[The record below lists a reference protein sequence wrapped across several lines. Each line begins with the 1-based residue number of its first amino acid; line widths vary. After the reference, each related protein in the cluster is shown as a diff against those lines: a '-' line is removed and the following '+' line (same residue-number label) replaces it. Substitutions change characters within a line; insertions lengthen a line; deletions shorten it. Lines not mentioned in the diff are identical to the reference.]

1 MKDDRIVRSL
11 DVQGNPVSEGLL
23 RQQRIGR
30 RKRHAAENIC
40 AKDAFINNSPGA
52 TRMSS
57 RRGDIGSVQS
67 AHRNSG
73 ETGSPT
79 FENYAATERGLS
91 TNISVADLVELA
103 GN

>member
-1 MKDDRIVRSL
+1 MKDDRIARSL
-11 DVQGNPVSEGLL
+11 DAQGNPVSESLL
-23 RQQRIGR
+23 RQQRIER

-73 ETGSPT
+73 ETDRRPLKITLPRNEGFQP
-79 FENYAATERGLS
+79 
-91 TNISVADLVELA
+91 ISASRIWS
-103 GN
+103 N